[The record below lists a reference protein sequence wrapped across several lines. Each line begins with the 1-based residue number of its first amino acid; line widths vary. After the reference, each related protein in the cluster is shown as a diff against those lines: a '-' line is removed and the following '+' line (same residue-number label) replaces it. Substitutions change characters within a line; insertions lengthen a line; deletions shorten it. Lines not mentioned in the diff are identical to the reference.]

1 MCNNLLIIKLSF
13 IHSKKWDTQRCSIY
27 MEMYFHW
34 KRNYRIKIDMCINK
48 TRKYHW
54 NKCPITIASIIS
66 PFLAVFFSSVLGG
79 SKTRPLAARKLAS
92 LELIWNCFWN
102 ILKPTTGEILGEEKL
117 GVDGSTLPI
126 KQPVR
131 LFGTRKYSE

>member
-1 MCNNLLIIKLSF
+1 MCNNLTIIKLSF
-13 IHSKKWDTQRCSIY
+13 IHSKKWETQRCSIY

-79 SKTRPLAARKLAS
+79 RKTRPLAARKLAS

-102 ILKPTTGEILGEEKL
+102 ILKSTTGETLGEEKYRW
-117 GVDGSTLPI
+117 DFCTLTN
-126 KQPVR
+126 KQPVC
-131 LFGTRKYSE
+131 LFGSLK